1 MTLLVIV
8 CCCWSRG
15 KSARTE
21 VKRTFELY
29 KRAHK
34 GYTRRDLA
42 KALRKPNVRRIM
54 NERVLRCIIM
64 EKFPE
69 STEELLLLFFFKVSK
84 SRLN

>member
-1 MTLLVIV
+1 M
-8 CCCWSRG
+8 
-15 KSARTE
+15 
-21 VKRTFELY
+21 KRTFELY

-42 KALRKPNVRRIM
+42 KALRKPNVWRIM

-69 STEELLLLFFFKVSK
+69 STGELLLLFFFKVSK
-84 SRLN
+84 GRLN